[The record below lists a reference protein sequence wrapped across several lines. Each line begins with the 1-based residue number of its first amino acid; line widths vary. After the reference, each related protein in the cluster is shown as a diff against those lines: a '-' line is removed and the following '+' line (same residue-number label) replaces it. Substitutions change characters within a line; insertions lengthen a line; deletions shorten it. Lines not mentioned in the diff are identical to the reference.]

1 MSGRKRI
8 KRTRVWDE
16 NRERW
21 TSSDARRVKPID
33 RWENGF
39 LYMDCPPGY
48 HLVRDH
54 FRNMPHQ
61 SSMAT
66 EIDGVYIGDYCAK
79 NPRRRR

>member
-1 MSGRKRI
+1 MTKK

-21 TSSDARRVKPID
+21 TSSDSRRIKP
-33 RWENGF
+33 RSQWEGG
-39 LYMDCPPGY
+39 LLHLICPPGY

-54 FRNMPHQ
+54 FRNMPHE
-61 SSMAT
+61 SCMAT